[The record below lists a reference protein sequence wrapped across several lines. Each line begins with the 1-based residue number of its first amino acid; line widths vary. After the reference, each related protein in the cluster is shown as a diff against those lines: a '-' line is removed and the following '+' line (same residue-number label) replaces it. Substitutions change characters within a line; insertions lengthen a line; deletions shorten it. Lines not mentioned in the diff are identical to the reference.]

1 MIEYSNAFSFLAPSE
16 CNQYKILN
24 DSDRHSDFGR
34 GNQKCDL
41 IPCFNLE
48 YAQIFC

>member
-1 MIEYSNAFSFLAPSE
+1 MLEYSNTFSFLAPSE

-34 GNQKCDL
+34 GDRKCDK
-41 IPCFNLE
+41 NLTE
-48 YAQIFC
+48 DW